1 MQQEKLNIT
10 LSIGEKNY
18 PMTIDPTEEQRIRE
32 AQKITQKKYLKYK
45 EKYTHLPAED
55 ILAMAILDLAKR
67 NIDLQEKKE
76 SSAIFTELSDIVGTL
91 GDYLKA
97 Q

>member
-1 MQQEKLNIT
+1 MNQEKLNINI
-10 LSIGEKNY
+10 SIGEKKYPMKINPMDEERFRAAEKKAQEKYIKYKKNY
-18 PMTIDPTEEQRIRE
+18 PRMSI
-32 AQKITQKKYLKYK
+32 
-45 EKYTHLPAED
+45 ED
-55 ILAMAILDLAKR
+55 ILAMTILDLAKN